1 MHRFSLVPETMVK
14 LSSASQGIAGVAALD
29 RVSVL
34 AFIAATIALFAS
46 KGQISFLLSLVRQA
60 GTSDL
65 SLDECS
71 LATKFL

>member
-1 MHRFSLVPETMVK
+1 MPETMVK
-14 LSSASQGIAGVAALD
+14 LSSASQGIAGVATFD

-34 AFIAATIALFAS
+34 AFIAATIMLSAS
-46 KGQISFLLSLVRQA
+46 KGQIGFLLSLVRRA

-71 LATKFL
+71 LVTRFL

>member
-1 MHRFSLVPETMVK
+1 MVK
-14 LSSASQGIAGVAALD
+14 SSLASQGITGIATLD

-34 AFIAATIALFAS
+34 AFIAAMITSFVS
-46 KGQISFLLSLVRQA
+46 KGQIGFLLALVRQA

-71 LATKFL
+71 LVTRFL